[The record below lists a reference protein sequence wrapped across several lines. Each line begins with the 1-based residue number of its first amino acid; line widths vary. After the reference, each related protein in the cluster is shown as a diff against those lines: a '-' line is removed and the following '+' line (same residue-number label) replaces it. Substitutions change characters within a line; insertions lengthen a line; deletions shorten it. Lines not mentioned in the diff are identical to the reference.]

1 MHLSLRT
8 PALTALLAITLGQVV
23 TAQAPTPGERWRTTM
38 SIEAMGMKM
47 PGMTNEVCTP
57 KGQENQPPPMAND
70 DCQISNMRQQGNKTS
85 FDMQCKSGM
94 SGRMEMT
101 QESPTKWSGRMQA
114 RTSDGEMTVAM
125 SSEKLPGEC
134 DANAQLRKFN
144 KAMADGA
151 AQQAQA
157 CMASAREVNWR
168 MFVGPAAVT
177 CKDDKAAINAFC
189 SQAKSMNGY
198 NLLAREQRRAARL
211 PANSG
216 TERELMRTALI
227 DTGKLCGFAP
237 ETVRTQ
243 HCANA
248 QSQKA
253 WTFFAEDCPELA
265 RPIAQRECA
274 GRGFTVPVAPA
285 WKDFCAAYAAGGGS
299 LRAAAATAES
309 DSGAATSSATRSAT
323 GTSAGTVD
331 AGANDTADNTAD
343 DGTAEGSQKAT
354 DKAKDAMKKGKDA
367 LKGLFGR

>member
-1 MHLSLRT
+1 MHRSLRT
-8 PALTALLAITLGQVV
+8 PALAALLAFTLGQAA

-47 PGMTNEVCTP
+47 PGMTNEVCAP
-57 KGQENQPPPMAND
+57 KGQENQPPPMANN

-85 FDMQCKSGM
+85 FDMQCKDGM

-114 RTSDGEMTVAM
+114 KTSDGEMTMAM
-125 SSEKLPGEC
+125 NSEKLPGEC
-134 DANAQLRKFN
+134 DASAALRNFN
-144 KAMADGA
+144 KRVADGE
-151 AQQAQA
+151 AQRAKA
-157 CMASAREVNWR
+157 CLASARELNWR
-168 MFVGPAAVT
+168 MFIGPAAIQ

-189 SQAKSMNGY
+189 GEAKTMNGY

-216 TERELMRTALI
+216 IDREPMRTALT

-243 HCANA
+243 HCASA
-248 QSQKA
+248 ESKKA
-253 WTFFAEDCPELA
+253 WTYFAEECPELA

-285 WKDFCAAYAAGGGS
+285 WKDFCAAYASGGGS
-299 LRAAAATAES
+299 LRAPQAATERGGSATTS
-309 DSGAATSSATRSAT
+309 AATPSAADTSAST
-323 GTSAGTVD
+323 NAGTSMDD
-331 AGANDTADNTAD
+331 ASAD
-343 DGTAEGSQKAT
+343 DGTAEDSQKAT